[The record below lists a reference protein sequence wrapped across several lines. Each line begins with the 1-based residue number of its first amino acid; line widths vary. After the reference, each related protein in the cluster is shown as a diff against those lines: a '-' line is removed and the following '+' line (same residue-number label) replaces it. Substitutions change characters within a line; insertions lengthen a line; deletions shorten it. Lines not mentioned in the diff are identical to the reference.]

1 MIEIMSI
8 LQWIQHHSVVL
19 MGGVFVMIVVTTFW
33 PGRKSRFER
42 DSRIPLE
49 DDR

>member
-1 MIEIMSI
+1 MEIMPLI
-8 LQWIQHHSVVL
+8 HWFQQHSVVFML
-19 MGGVFVMIVVTTFW
+19 VVFLLIVVTTFW
-33 PGRKSRFER
+33 PGRKPRFDR

>member
-1 MIEIMSI
+1 MDFVA
-8 LQWIQHHSVVL
+8 LLHWLRDHSGPL
-19 MGGVFVMIVVTTFW
+19 MLLAFLLIVVTTFW
-33 PGRKSRFER
+33 PGRRDRFDR

>member
-1 MIEIMSI
+1 MTLESLHQTLGSI
-8 LQWIQHHSVVL
+8 WTLWALALFAGIVL
-19 MGGVFVMIVVTTFW
+19 WACW
-33 PGRKSRFER
+33 PANRSRFDR

>member
-1 MIEIMSI
+1 MSI
-8 LQWIQHHSVVL
+8 MPIISWLQQHSIIA
-19 MGGVFVMIVVTTFW
+19 MMAVFILIVVTTFW
-33 PGRKSRFER
+33 PGRKPRFDR